1 MAKASNSVIGV
12 DLGRFSLK
20 SVLLQR
26 KSGNRFAVTN
36 FASRAVTEPM
46 ETAETLARELKT
58 LFKEMG
64 GSAKVCAVGV
74 SYPGALIR
82 IIEQPETPTEILRE
96 ALRLNGMALLNQDCK
111 EFVLDCDKI
120 PATAPVSAS
129 GENGDSRYQRYLVG
143 GLPRAEVT
151 QIGEAVEKTGST
163 LGSMQLGPVCAFN
176 AFEFAHPEVFENEA
190 FFLVDIG
197 HTTTTVMVGVKRELI
212 LVRTIEFGGKP
223 FFDALTGLSGESR
236 DTVFQ
241 ALEQEDEVMVE
252 YTRVAL
258 NALVREIQSS
268 IGFLEH
274 RRDETVRQLYVSG
287 GVAKSRTL
295 LKVLSEELHVPCE
308 TWSAAGKCEAAL
320 SANQRDAFSQDA
332 MDLNVACGAAA
343 ELLKGN

>member
-26 KSGNRFAVTN
+26 KGGNRFVVTN
-36 FASRAVTEPM
+36 FASRAVSEPL
-46 ETAETLARELKT
+46 ETVEALTRELKT

-64 GSAKVCAVGV
+64 GAAKTCAIGV

-82 IIEQPETPTEILRE
+82 IIEQPETPPFILRD

-111 EFVLDCDKI
+111 DFVLDCDRI
-120 PATAPVSAS
+120 PSPTTAGHS
-129 GENGDSRYQRYLVG
+129 ENGQAGQKRYLVG
-143 GLPRAEVT
+143 GLPRTEVA
-151 QIGEAVEKTGST
+151 QIGEAVEKTGSI
-163 LGSMQLGPVCAFN
+163 LGSMQLGPVCSFN
-176 AFEFAHPEVFENEA
+176 AFEFANPEVFANEA

-197 HTTTTVMVGVKRELI
+197 HATTTVMVGVKRELV
-212 LVRTIEFGGKP
+212 LVRNIEFGGMP
-223 FFDALTGLSGESR
+223 FIEALTGLSGE
-236 DTVFQ
+236 DPETVFA

-258 NALVREIQSS
+258 NALVREIQNS

-274 RRDETVRQLYVSG
+274 RHEETIRQLYISG

-295 LKVLSEELHVPCE
+295 LKVLSEELHLPCE
-308 TWSAAGKCEAAL
+308 TWSAAEKWEAAL
-320 SANQRDAFSQDA
+320 PESQREAFTLDAV
-332 MDLNVACGAAA
+332 DLNVACGAAA